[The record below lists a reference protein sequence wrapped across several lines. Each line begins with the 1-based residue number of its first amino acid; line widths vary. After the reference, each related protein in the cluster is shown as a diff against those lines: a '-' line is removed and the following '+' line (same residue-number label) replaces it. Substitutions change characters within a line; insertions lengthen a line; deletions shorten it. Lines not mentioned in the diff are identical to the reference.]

1 MSNDIVDVLRGI
13 VALENELIGS
23 FVPKVCTEAADE
35 IERLADEIER
45 LRASLAGVQ
54 SERDMWEREAR
65 RG

>member
-23 FVPKVCTEAADE
+23 FVPKVCAEA
-35 IERLADEIER
+35 ADEIER
-45 LRASLAGVQ
+45 LRASLTGMQ

>member
-1 MSNDIVDVLRGI
+1 MSNDIVDILRGI

-35 IERLADEIER
+35 IERL
-45 LRASLAGVQ
+45 RASLNAVQ
-54 SERDMWEREAR
+54 NERDLWEREAR

>member
-35 IERLADEIER
+35 IERL
-45 LRASLAGVQ
+45 RASLAGVQ
-54 SERDMWEREAR
+54 SERDLWEREAR

>member
-1 MSNDIVDVLRGI
+1 MSNDIVDLLRGI
-13 VALENELIGS
+13 VALGNELIGS

-35 IERLADEIER
+35 IERL
-45 LRASLAGVQ
+45 RASLAGAQ

>member
-35 IERLADEIER
+35 IERL
-45 LRASLAGVQ
+45 RASLAGVQ